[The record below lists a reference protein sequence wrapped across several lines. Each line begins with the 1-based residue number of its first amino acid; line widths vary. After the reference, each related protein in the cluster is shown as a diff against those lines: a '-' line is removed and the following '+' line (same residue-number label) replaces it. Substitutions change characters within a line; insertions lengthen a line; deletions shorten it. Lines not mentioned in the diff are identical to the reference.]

1 MKAKIRSGIKKIF
14 DQLKTPSLYPGAYQ
28 RHLDSGAPILD
39 GRKANSFISNL
50 ILGENPCMIARFGST
65 ELDAMLAIERFEKF
79 SFVERFVES
88 CQYKTLNLWNSPP
101 VQELQTL
108 SGFFPL
114 NKKTLEKFLVVMK
127 DAVEELDLLGS
138 WLPLET
144 RYTQRNPSLPACA
157 LEHLEPYFHDD
168 PWSMCLAGKRVL
180 VIHPFADLI
189 KKQYADN
196 RLNIFS
202 DQRVLPEFSLS
213 AIEAVQTLAGEKDRR
228 FSDWFDALDWME
240 GEALTTDFDVA
251 IIGCGAYGFPLA
263 SRLKK
268 HGKKSIHLGGA
279 TQILFGIKGKRWD
292 DRIEFSSMY
301 NQYWVR
307 PGGQGRPGNYQA
319 VDGGCYW

>member
-1 MKAKIRSGIKKIF
+1 MKAKIKSGIKRVF
-14 DQLKTPSLYPGAYQ
+14 DQLKTPALYPGAYQ
-28 RHLDSGAPILD
+28 RHLDSGSPIFN
-39 GRKANSFISNL
+39 GRQANLFISKL
-50 ILGENPCMIARFGST
+50 LLDEKPCMIARFGSI
-65 ELDAMLAIERFEKF
+65 ELDAMLA
-79 SFVERFVES
+79 VERFKNSSLAERFFES
-88 CQYKTLNLWNSPP
+88 CQYRTLNLWNSPHM
-101 VQELQTL
+101 QKLQI
-108 SGFFPL
+108 SAGFFPV

-127 DAVEELDLLGS
+127 DAVKELDLLGS

-144 RYTQRNPSLPACA
+144 RYTQCNPSLPACE

-168 PWSMCLAGKRVL
+168 PWSMRLEGKRVL
-180 VIHPFADLI
+180 VIHPFATLI
-189 KKQYADN
+189 KKQYADH

-202 DQRVLPEFSLS
+202 DQRVLPEFSLT

-240 GEALTTDFDVA
+240 DEALSTDFDVA

-292 DRIEFSSMY
+292 DRIKFSSMY

-307 PGGQGRPGNYQA
+307 PGNQGRPTNFKT
-319 VDGGCYW
+319 VEGGCYW